1 MAESVEKIKEKFR
14 DAKGFFFSKLGGVG
28 IPIFKPYENK
38 SGIGKFIPFSGDG
51 IAIKTANNFP
61 DVLAKLAA
69 DSPTHGAAIRVKSR
83 LTLGQGFNTE
93 AFPEKV
99 KTLFREMEDSGGDS
113 ANELLEKLA
122 ADLALYSGFS
132 FRVNWGGGKNIA
144 AIEHVPFKW
153 ARIGELTEGKVT
165 FYPVSNDFDL
175 KNPLH
180 QSARIEYSLNKFNP
194 ESISESKKDKD
205 TGDYVADD
213 TTRDN
218 AWQMVYCTLYSA
230 AGNGLY
236 PVPEYSGCLDAALTE
251 VETGIAMRNGIENG
265 INGGVIITTK
275 DDTPLDDDSKNEV
288 ITTLNRV
295 ATGAQNASSLIFMP
309 ANVNITKL
317 DAVEADVYKE
327 VNTETKQRI
336 ITGHDT
342 PAILLEVN
350 LSGGGFNNRAEEMK
364 AAVQQFQGTTIL
376 GYQQKIVRSLEK
388 VLRYVSSEEGYL
400 EILPFL
406 EAEKE
411 EAEKDEVIENEPT
424 K

>member
-1 MAESVEKIKEKFR
+1 MANKVKETLR
-14 DAKGFFFSKLGGVG
+14 DAKAFFYSKLGGIG
-28 IPIFKPYENK
+28 IPTFKPYENK

-99 KTLFREMEDSGGDS
+99 KTLFQDMEDSGGDS

-122 ADLALYSGFS
+122 SDLALYSGFS
-132 FRVNWGGGKNIA
+132 FRVNWGGSKNIA

-153 ARIGELTEGKVT
+153 ARIGELTDGKIT

-194 ESISESKKDKD
+194 ENINESKKNEE
-205 TGDYVADD
+205 TGDYEADD
-213 TTRDN
+213 TTKAN

-251 VETGIAMRNGIENG
+251 VEAGIAMRNSIENG
-265 INGGVIITTK
+265 INGGIIVTTK
-275 DDTPLDDDSKNEV
+275 NDTPLDDDSKNIV
-288 ITTLNRV
+288 IQKLNQV
-295 ATGAQNASSLIFMP
+295 ATGAQNANSLIFMP
-309 ANVNITKL
+309 ANVEITKL
-317 DAVEADVYKE
+317 DAVESDVYKE

-336 ITGHDT
+336 ITAHDT

-364 AAVQQFQGTTIL
+364 AAIHQFQGTTIL

-388 VLRYVSSEEGYL
+388 VLKFVSPEEGYL
-400 EILPFL
+400 EVLPFL
-406 EAEKE
+406 EADEEKE